1 MGDSKNE
8 VTREQFI
15 IQDLQHQIGVQ
26 ASVISDLKYTCISLE
41 QKISKLESKEDE
53 QK

>member
-1 MGDSKNE
+1 MGDNKNE
-8 VTREQFI
+8 LSREQFI

-26 ASVISDLKYTCISLE
+26 ASVISDLKFTCISLE
-41 QKISKLESKEDE
+41 QKIAELENKEDE